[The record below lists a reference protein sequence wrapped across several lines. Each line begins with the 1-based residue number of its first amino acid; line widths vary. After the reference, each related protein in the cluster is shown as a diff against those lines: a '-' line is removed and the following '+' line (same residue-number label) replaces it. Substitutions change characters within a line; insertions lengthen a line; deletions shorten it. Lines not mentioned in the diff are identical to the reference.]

1 MYFCPKC
8 SYTFDITKKDSNIEI
23 EDNLEDISSVNELL
37 KLVKN
42 NANLKK
48 YKATFDKKVLNSNK
62 RYLKL
67 PDEEKKKINDLFK
80 SDSSSG
86 IIFKCPNCN
95 NTSNISETIRL
106 FEYSLGTEKQ
116 KISSNEENKL
126 LCRNPVYPRTK
137 DYKCKNIN
145 CITHK
150 DDKLKEAI
158 YFKKSNTYNVTY
170 VCCTCYSEWG
180 IN

>member
-8 SYTFDITKKDSNIEI
+8 SYTFDITKKDSNITVES
-23 EDNLEDISSVNELL
+23 NLKEISSVNELL
-37 KLVKN
+37 KLIKTES
-42 NANLKK
+42 NLKE
-48 YKATFDKKVLNSNK
+48 YKVTFDKKELNSNK

-67 PDEEKKKINDLFK
+67 PDKEKNKIKELFT
-80 SDSSSG
+80 STNSVG
-86 IIFKCPNCN
+86 IIFKCLNCN

-106 FEYSLGTEKQ
+106 FEYNLGSEKK
-116 KISSNEENKL
+116 KISSNDENKL
-126 LCRNPVYPRTK
+126 LCRNPIYPRTK

-170 VCCTCYSEWG
+170 ICCTCYNEWG

>member
-67 PDEEKKKINDLFK
+67 PDELMADTLAGATGGATGEVGP
-80 SDSSSG
+80 SG
-86 IIFKCPNCN
+86 
-95 NTSNISETIRL
+95 S
-106 FEYSLGTEKQ
+106 
-116 KISSNEENKL
+116 
-126 LCRNPVYPRTK
+126 
-137 DYKCKNIN
+137 
-145 CITHK
+145 
-150 DDKLKEAI
+150 
-158 YFKKSNTYNVTY
+158 
-170 VCCTCYSEWG
+170 SEWRADSWKLRW
-180 IN
+180 N